1 MVDMQY
7 FSLLPGYIKG
17 RGIPFQLNILIVIS
31 DSTCETMLNSAFC
44 QGIILMIQ
52 SEKKK
57 TSLFFDRKILKEFL

>member
-17 RGIPFQLNILIVIS
+17 RGIPFQPNILIVIS

-52 SEKKK
+52 SKKK
-57 TSLFFDRKILKEFL
+57 KKILYFLIEKS